1 MLVDLSF
8 QNKIVIVIGE
18 GDELETRVR
27 QFRDAGA
34 KVIIAD
40 SGPNKKCPKSIES
53 VRWKRL
59 RELNELMEKY
69 NPYALI
75 LATTNKQ
82 LASKISKSA
91 RRRHSVLIYAVDMPD
106 LNDFNMPAIA
116 KLGDIRVGISTGGLS
131 PAMASILRKKIER
144 IITTEDLQEV
154 RLQALLRDRIR
165 HRIKNAEVRKRCIYK
180 IIHDRQIRKYLQD
193 HKFEQAKKLA
203 SKQIESIV
211 IREMS

>member
-8 QNKIVIVIGE
+8 QNKIVIIIGE

-34 KVIIAD
+34 KVIVVD
-40 SGPNKKCPKSIES
+40 SGPNKKHLKSVKI
-53 VRWKRL
+53 VKWKGRG
-59 RELNELMEKY
+59 ELDELIEKY

-91 RRRHSVLIYAVDMPD
+91 RRQHPGLIYAVDMPD
-106 LNDFNMPAIA
+106 LNDFNMLAVA
-116 KLGDIRVGISTGGLS
+116 KLGNVRVAISTGGLS

-144 IITTEDLQEV
+144 NITTEDLQQI
-154 RLQALLRDRIR
+154 RLQALMRDRIK
-165 HRIKNAEVRKRCIYK
+165 HRIKNAEIRKRCVYK

-203 SKQIESIV
+203 SKQIESMAD
-211 IREMS
+211 REMP

>member
-8 QNKIVIVIGE
+8 QNKIVIIIGE
-18 GDELETRVR
+18 GDELESRVR

-34 KVIIAD
+34 RVIVVD
-40 SGPNKKCPKSIES
+40 SEPNKKHLKS
-53 VRWKRL
+53 VKFVTWNGRG
-59 RELNELMEKY
+59 ELNELIEKY

-91 RRRHSVLIYAVDMPD
+91 RRQHPVLIYAVDMPN
-106 LNDFNMPAIA
+106 LNDFNMLAVA
-116 KLGDIRVGISTGGLS
+116 KLGNVRVAISTGGLS
-131 PAMASILRKKIER
+131 PAMASLLRKKIER
-144 IITTEDLQEV
+144 NITTEDLQQI
-154 RLQALLRDRIR
+154 RLQTLMRDRIK
-165 HRIKNAEVRKRCIYK
+165 HRIKNAEIRKRCVYK

-203 SKQIESIV
+203 SKQIESIAD
-211 IREMS
+211 REMP